1 MAKCYSVMN
10 ADGKSECV
18 YEWVICHHRAE
29 AVRGEVGKEC
39 ASIAQTALDLNDVGE
54 KVIKAI
60 FCK

>member
-1 MAKCYSVMN
+1 MLMASLNVCTNESF
-10 ADGKSECV
+10 
-18 YEWVICHHRAE
+18 VIIELR

-39 ASIAQTALDLNDVGE
+39 VSIAQTALDLNDVGE